1 MSYQEISNSTFLY
14 ALVIAGLLII
24 AGIAV
29 VYLVKCYK
37 HAIACGIS
45 KDTIK
50 EIVKSSITF
59 SVVPSISIVAGLISL
74 VAVIGV
80 PYAWFRLSVL
90 GSVVYELLASSM
102 ALSAAGVDVT
112 TATGQS
118 FGLVMWVMCFA
129 ISLGTVFNI
138 FLCKK
143 VHLGTMKVGGGDPK
157 WKVVSQGIF
166 MNALLIV
173 MITPYLL
180 KGIPTMATLISS
192 SLIGILCSKIAQN
205 PKFRWVGGF
214 GLAFSLIGAMVL
226 SVFFDKM
233 F

>member
-24 AGIAV
+24 AGIAAI
-29 VYLVKCYK
+29 YLVKCYK

-112 TATGQS
+112 SATGQS

-173 MITPYLL
+173 MITPLSAEGNSHHGHSDFLFPDRYSVQQNRSESQVQMGGRLWP
-180 KGIPTMATLISS
+180 GIQPHRSN
-192 SLIGILCSKIAQN
+192 GPVCIL
-205 PKFRWVGGF
+205 
-214 GLAFSLIGAMVL
+214 
-226 SVFFDKM
+226 
-233 F
+233 

>member
-1 MSYQEISNSTFLY
+1 MSYSEISNSTLLY
-14 ALVIAGLLII
+14 ILVIIGLLIV

-29 VYLVKCYK
+29 IYLIKCYK

-45 KDTIK
+45 KETIK
-50 EIVKSSITF
+50 EIIKSSATF
-59 SVVPSISIVAGLISL
+59 SVVPSISIVAALISL

-80 PYAWFRLSVL
+80 PYAWLRLSVI
-90 GSVVYELLASSM
+90 GSVVYELLASGM
-102 ALSAAGVDVT
+102 ALSAAGVDVA
-112 TATGQS
+112 TATAES

-157 WKVVSQGIF
+157 WKIVSQGIF

-180 KGIPTMATLISS
+180 KGIPTLATLLSS
-192 SLIGILCSKIAQN
+192 SLIGVLCAKIAQN

-226 SVFFDKM
+226 SVFFDGM